1 MDFSTKYFGKNLDDL
16 VYQDIVEFFSE
27 SQTESNSIEFK
38 SYSTDKSFDEQLG
51 KIYRGICSMLNSD
64 GGILIWGSPQKST
77 STEQNEEQF
86 QGELFPIKEM
96 VEHDRLIN
104 KVTDNISSAPNSIK
118 LKILNE
124 NTDFLCVFEVN
135 QSEYKPHQFNNVY
148 YIRLDG
154 QSRPAPHYLIEALFK
169 QIKFPNIEGYLKIKH
184 FHQNARQNV
193 YILNIEFW
201 IWNFS
206 ELENEY
212 DLNLRA
218 IITKGQFRNRSS
230 SAELRLPNIQN
241 ILYFGE
247 PFKLV
252 ETIRIQAIEFDND
265 NFDLD
270 LIMFIGGR
278 KSPMKI
284 SKYKLRLN
292 DTSATDFNELIIEKE
307 ENKTFVEMQN
317 QLGISKEQTLKTILG
332 R

>member
-16 VYQDIVEFFSE
+16 LYSDIVEFFLE
-27 SQTESNSIEFK
+27 PQTETNRIEFK
-38 SYSTDKSFDEQLG
+38 SYSADKSFEEQLV

-86 QGELFPIKEM
+86 QGELFPIKKM

-104 KVTDNISSAPNSIK
+104 KVTDNIYSAPNSVK

-135 QSEYKPHQFNNVY
+135 QSEYKPHQFNDVY

-154 QSRPAPHYLIEALFK
+154 QTRPAPHYLIEALFK
-169 QIKFPNIEGYLKIKH
+169 QIKFPNIEGYLKIKS
-184 FHQNARQNV
+184 FHQMPRR
-193 YILNIEFW
+193 EFYTLTVEFL
-201 IWNFS
+201 IFNFS
-206 ELENEY
+206 ALENEY
-212 DLNLRA
+212 DLNLRV
-218 IITKGQFRNRSS
+218 ITTKGNFLSS
-230 SAELRLPNIQN
+230 SSGELRLTNLKN

-247 PFKLV
+247 PFKQ
-252 ETIRIQAIEFDND
+252 THPIRIHETEFNND

-270 LIMFIGGR
+270 ITMLFGGR

-317 QLGISKEQTLKTILG
+317 QLGISKEQTLKNTLG

>member
-27 SQTESNSIEFK
+27 PQTESNRIEFK
-38 SYSTDKSFDEQLG
+38 SYNTTNPFNEQLK
-51 KIYRGICSMLNSD
+51 KIYIGICAMLNSE
-64 GGILIWGSPQKST
+64 GGILIWGAPQDLT
-77 STEQNEEQF
+77 SIEQNGI

-169 QIKFPNIEGYLKIKH
+169 QIKFPNIEGYLKIKS
-184 FHQNARQNV
+184 FRQMPRR
-193 YILNIEFW
+193 EFYSLVVEFL
-201 IWNFS
+201 IFNFS

-212 DLNLRA
+212 DLNLR
-218 IITKGQFRNRSS
+218 IITTKGNFLSS
-230 SAELRLPNIQN
+230 SSGELRLTNLKN

-247 PFKLV
+247 PFKQAH
-252 ETIRIQAIEFDND
+252 TIRIHQTEFNND

-270 LIMFIGGR
+270 IVMLFGGR

-284 SKYKLRLN
+284 SQYKLRLN
-292 DTSATDFNELIIEKE
+292 DTSVTDFNKLIIEKE
-307 ENKTFVEMQN
+307 ENKTFVEKQN
-317 QLGISKEQTLKTILG
+317 QLGISKEQTLKKFLG